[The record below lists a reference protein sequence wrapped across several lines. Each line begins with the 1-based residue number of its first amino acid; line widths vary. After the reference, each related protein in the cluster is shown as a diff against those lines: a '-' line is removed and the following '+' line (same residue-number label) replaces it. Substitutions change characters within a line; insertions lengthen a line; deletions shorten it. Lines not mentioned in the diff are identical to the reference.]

1 MEENRTDYEP
11 NFVMKDAEPQAS
23 SAWQNHSSESPIAE
37 NTSYV
42 KADTFFGEE
51 RPEPTPQPT
60 TPTEEDGL
68 YVDPREKF
76 RNREKTAAAGASAKW
91 GGGRARAESGS
102 SGSGFTGA
110 GFSGLNNLLSGF
122 CLGQC
127 CWHAF
132 TTGSFAIYHVI
143 FLGHNE
149 QSANL
154 VTLSVGIEIA

>member
-1 MEENRTDYEP
+1 MCLKFLLVAGWGNDYLL
-11 NFVMKDAEPQAS
+11 A
-23 SAWQNHSSESPIAE
+23 
-37 NTSYV
+37 
-42 KADTFFGEE
+42 
-51 RPEPTPQPT
+51 
-60 TPTEEDGL
+60 
-68 YVDPREKF
+68 YVDLVILDGGIGVPDVGDAHTIAF
-76 RNREKTAAAGASAKW
+76 RDFCQVVAGFHRVGAWLGDLSLFFLSLNNW
-91 GGGRARAESGS
+91 F
-102 SGSGFTGA
+102 GFTGA

-149 QSANL
+149 QSANF